1 MSVIDQEVRQAITL
15 ARQGDKAQAQE
26 LLKQALKRDPDNVD
40 AWVVLAQVVENRD
53 EAITYMKRAVNL
65 QPDDERARRYLDYLL
80 QQQDK
85 PVEKPGPSN
94 GLIIGLAAVA
104 VLLCVGFV
112 LAYAFLRPGAQQE
125 QTTKAADCQA
135 LIEQAL
141 LLSDQGC
148 QNIGSNEVCYGH
160 SAIQAE
166 LASGSTGQFDKTGD
180 VVKLDM
186 LSKFIA
192 SPLDLEKK
200 EWGIGVFKVEANVP
214 GSLPGQ
220 AVTLLIFGSSVDN
233 DSGDMR
239 AFYFSSGLGS
249 IVCDNV
255 PFDGI
260 LVRMPDG
267 TGVTFRANGADITM
281 MGTGVMQA
289 QEGDKM
295 TVSMLT
301 GTGKVSSDGQEQ
313 VFGPGQQVGVPLD
326 GLEADGPPSYP
337 GSAITDTLTI
347 ACTLTGV
354 GCPGVTIPTI
364 SQADIAATQ
373 GVTPGGPTA
382 APLPTSTP
390 RPDGAI
396 VHVVQSGDTL
406 FGVALMYGVDVNQ
419 IRQLNASSIGA
430 GDLIGVGQELVISLP
445 AAQPTAV
452 PPTAAPT
459 EASVAG
465 ANPQP
470 AGAAAGTSICV
481 QAYHDRNGD
490 TFRDA
495 ASEELLPNAEFAVAG
510 ANGVIA
516 RHTTD
521 GINEPY
527 CFAVAPGAYRV
538 IQTSPA
544 GYEASGQAEQTVAVA
559 EGAILSLQFGDV
571 RGEGA
576 ETTPEAAIP
585 TVSASEGDTGTSGGS
600 SVGRI
605 LTAVAKVSGILVL
618 LLAVGMVVL
627 FVLNRRKA

>member
-1 MSVIDQEVRQAITL
+1 ML
-15 ARQGDKAQAQE
+15 AREGDKAQAQE
-26 LLKQALKRDPDNVD
+26 LLKQALKHDPNNAD

-53 EAITYMKRAVNL
+53 EAITYMKRAVSL
-65 QPDDERARRYLDYLL
+65 QPNDERARRYLDYLL

-94 GLIIGLAAVA
+94 GLIIGLVAVA

-112 LAYAFLRPGAQQE
+112 LAYVFLQPGAQQE
-125 QTTKAADCQA
+125 QTTNAADCQA

-166 LASGSTGQFDKTGD
+166 LAPGSVGQFDETGD

-186 LSKFIA
+186 LSRFIA

-281 MGTGVMQA
+281 LGTGVMQA
-289 QEGDKM
+289 QEGKKM

-313 VFGPGQQVGVPLD
+313 VLGPGQQVGVPLD
-326 GLEADGPPSYP
+326 GLEANGPPSYP

-382 APLPTSTP
+382 VAAVTSGPTPTQRPGEPTWTPAPTATQRPGEPTWTPAAPTATQRPGEPTWTPVPTATP
-390 RPDGAI
+390 RP
-396 VHVVQSGDTL
+396 
-406 FGVALMYGVDVNQ
+406 
-419 IRQLNASSIGA
+419 
-430 GDLIGVGQELVISLP
+430 GQPTAVP
-445 AAQPTAV
+445 PTAVPPTAVPPTAVPPTAVPPTAV
-452 PPTAAPT
+452 PPTAAPPT
-459 EASVAG
+459 AVPPTAVPPTAEPPPTSCDAIVLSWASAPNVNISNNNATAITLSNVQISWGGDGKLSQMSLGG
-465 ANPQP
+465 ANIWNSGKGVSSP
-470 AGAAAGTSICV
+470 TS
-481 QAYHDRNGD
+481 QAITRN
-490 TFRDA
+490 
-495 ASEELLPNAEFAVAG
+495 N
-510 ANGVIA
+510 VIA
-516 RHTTD
+516 S
-521 GINEPY
+521 
-527 CFAVAPGAYRV
+527 GATSGLV
-538 IQTSPA
+538 LTFKTGTATSPF
-544 GYEASGQAEQTVAVA
+544 SIT
-559 EGAILSLQFGDV
+559 LTF
-571 RGEGA
+571 
-576 ETTPEAAIP
+576 
-585 TVSASEGDTGTSGGS
+585 SEGGCSRS
-600 SVGRI
+600 IS
-605 LTAVAKVSGILVL
+605 
-618 LLAVGMVVL
+618 
-627 FVLNRRKA
+627 N